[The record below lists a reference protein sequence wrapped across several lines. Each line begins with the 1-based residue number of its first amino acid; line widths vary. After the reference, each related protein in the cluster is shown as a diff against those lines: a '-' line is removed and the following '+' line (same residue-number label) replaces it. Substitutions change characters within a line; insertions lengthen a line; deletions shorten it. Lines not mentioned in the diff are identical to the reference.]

1 MISSIL
7 RQHTHLQRYQDNVV
21 HLIVVNENYHQLLL
35 KPETMHQLEQAFS
48 TVYESPTTVDCM
60 YMSKQDFVDSQF

>member
-1 MISSIL
+1 
-7 RQHTHLQRYQDNVV
+7 
-21 HLIVVNENYHQLLL
+21 
-35 KPETMHQLEQAFS
+35 MHQLEQAFS